1 MAKNSMFELS
11 EKLETK
17 QQQDREQIEKH
28 TLSELKRHAKHLR
41 DGLSGELGT
50 TKTVIGGHLGEI
62 TGLISTLE
70 TTTTE
75 LSNDTR
81 KALTDDLKVI
91 EQVSEKNRKA
101 ALKAIRWGWIKYSL
115 PALLICA
122 TFLAANWGLIQFQ
135 SSRLLATQEQITQ
148 AQRVLK
154 SLPQGVKFAADG
166 KGKSYLVYEK
176 KPSIF
181 ETQSGEWAT
190 ELNE

>member
-11 EKLETK
+11 EQLENK
-17 QQQDREQIEKH
+17 QQQDRDQIEKH

-50 TKTVIGGHLGEI
+50 TKTVIGGHLDEI

-81 KALTDDLKVI
+81 KALTDDLNDI
-91 EQVSEKNRKA
+91 REASSQNRKA
-101 ALKAIRWGWIKYSL
+101 ALASIRWGWLRSSL
-115 PALLICA
+115 PALSV
-122 TFLAANWGLIQFQ
+122 LAIILGANWGLMRWQ
-135 SSRLLATQEQITQ
+135 SSQLTQAQDQITQ
-148 AQRVLK
+148 AQRVLER
-154 SLPQGVKFAADG
+154 LPQGVKFAADG
-166 KGKSYLVYEK
+166 KGKSYLIYEK
-176 KPSIF
+176 KPAIF